1 MNNECFDLVREREPE
16 RERDRERDPVREPE
30 RARESQRKPQRE
42 PQRATEILSASSW
55 LSLTLWF
62 SLAPLA
68 LSGSLC
74 LSLALSDSLRLSL
87 SLSGFAHKALA
98 WLTRPLLGS
107 ERRSCA
113 PALYSGLV
121 RMYVGMF
128 WSGHLLSYWL
138 DS

>member
-55 LSLTLWF
+55 HSLTLWF

-87 SLSGFAHKALA
+87 SLRICSQSPCLAHKEYFLSTVQFDDFFRGGRKIGR
-98 WLTRPLLGS
+98 WCPTKI
-107 ERRSCA
+107 
-113 PALYSGLV
+113 
-121 RMYVGMF
+121 
-128 WSGHLLSYWL
+128 WSTYIFFNFPV
-138 DS
+138 